1 MNIAVC
7 VKPVPDPKFYDK
19 ITINPETKLLERNKI
34 PMAINPSDK
43 NAIEAAMRL
52 KELLGAKVIL
62 ISMAPP
68 EAKEVLKEGLA
79 MGIDEAYLLSDRAF
93 AGADTYATAKTLAA
107 GLNKI
112 GLFDL
117 ILTGSESVDGG
128 TSHVPSQL
136 GEMMGMPHLNHVM
149 AVETEGDILKVKTK
163 IENGYMLYEGLPP
176 MVLGVSKEIN
186 TPRYVSLM
194 GVVKAQ
200 GKPFTVWGLNDL
212 QLNAD
217 DVGLAGSLT
226 QPGSLRT
233 PPIDRKVEMLDGDI
247 EEKAEKILK
256 ILYAAGVLN

>member
-19 ITINPETKLLERNKI
+19 ITINPKTKLLERNKI

-43 NAIEAAMRL
+43 NAIETAMQL
-52 KELLGAKVIL
+52 KELYGAKIIL

-68 EAKEVLKEGLA
+68 EAKEILKEGLA
-79 MGIDEAYLLSDRAF
+79 MGVDEAYLLSDRAF

-107 GLNKI
+107 GLNKL
-112 GLFDL
+112 GFFNL
-117 ILTGSESVDGG
+117 IITGSESVDGG

-136 GEMMGMPHLNHVM
+136 GELMGLPHLNHVIAM
-149 AVETEGDILKVKTK
+149 VTEGDILKMKTK
-163 IENGYMLYEGLPP
+163 IENGYMVYEGRLP
-176 MVLGVSKEIN
+176 MVLGVGKEIN

-200 GKPFTVWGLNDL
+200 GKPYTVWGLKDL
-212 QLNAD
+212 QLEAD

-226 QPGSLRT
+226 QPGSLKT
-233 PPIDRKVEMLDGDI
+233 PPNERKVEMIDGDL
-247 EEKAEKILK
+247 EEKAGKILE
-256 ILYAAGVLN
+256 ILHTAGVLN